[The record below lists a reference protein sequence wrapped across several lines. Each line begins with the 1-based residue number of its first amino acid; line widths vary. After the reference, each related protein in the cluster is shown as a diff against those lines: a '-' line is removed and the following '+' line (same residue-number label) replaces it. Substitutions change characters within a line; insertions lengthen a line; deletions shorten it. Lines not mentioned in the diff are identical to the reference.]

1 MSSRLV
7 DKIRNMEVP
16 ENGNSSINVMLG
28 VVNIFF
34 FGFGMIAI
42 GILNKDPD
50 DLIIGILQLL
60 VPLVG
65 WIWAILWVSLEKP
78 IQECQCTPTRHFP
91 HTHNKLYTTPN
102 IFKITEIL

>member
-60 VPLVG
+60 VPLIG
-65 WIWAILWVSLEKP
+65 WIWAILWG
-78 IQECQCTPTRHFP
+78 
-91 HTHNKLYTTPN
+91 
-102 IFKITEIL
+102 ILIVIKNSK

>member
-1 MSSRLV
+1 MSSRLI

-16 ENGNSSINVMLG
+16 EDGNNSINVMLG
-28 VVNIFF
+28 VINIFF

-42 GILNKDPD
+42 GIINKDPD

-65 WIWAILWVSLEKP
+65 WIWAILWG
-78 IQECQCTPTRHFP
+78 
-91 HTHNKLYTTPN
+91 
-102 IFKITEIL
+102 ILIIIKNSK

>member
-65 WIWAILWVSLEKP
+65 WIWAILWG
-78 IQECQCTPTRHFP
+78 
-91 HTHNKLYTTPN
+91 
-102 IFKITEIL
+102 ILIVIKNSK

>member
-1 MSSRLV
+1 MSSRLI

-28 VVNIFF
+28 VINIFF

-50 DLIIGILQLL
+50 DLIIGILQLF

-65 WIWAILWVSLEKP
+65 WIWSILWG
-78 IQECQCTPTRHFP
+78 
-91 HTHNKLYTTPN
+91 
-102 IFKITEIL
+102 ILIIIKNSK